1 MSREGGAVPEPLGL
15 SLRRLLLV
23 AVFLLGADLV
33 TKILINTHLP
43 LYGPPVT
50 ILGDYLRWFHVKN
63 HGSAFS
69 LFQGGRYFF
78 IIFSLVSIAV
88 IVLLARTP
96 RYRTP
101 PFAVGLG
108 LILGGA
114 LGNLVDRVAYG
125 AVTDWIDVGFGTSR
139 WPTFNVADMGVT
151 LGVLLLGLFLI
162 RSPDAGADRSA
173 DDADSS

>member
-1 MSREGGAVPEPLGL
+1 M
-15 SLRRLLLV
+15 RRLLTV
-23 AVFLLGADLV
+23 AVLLLAADLV
-33 TKILINTHLP
+33 SKVWVNAHLP

-50 ILGDYLRWFHVKN
+50 ALGDWVRWFHVKN

-78 IIFSLVSIAV
+78 IGFSLVSIAV
-88 IVLLARTP
+88 IVFLTRTP

-101 PFAVGLG
+101 PFAAGLG

-114 LGNLVDRVAYG
+114 LGNLVDRIAYG

-151 LGVLLLGLFLI
+151 VGVLLLGLFLL
-162 RSPDAGADRSA
+162 RSPDGGADRSA
-173 DDADSS
+173 DDAGPP